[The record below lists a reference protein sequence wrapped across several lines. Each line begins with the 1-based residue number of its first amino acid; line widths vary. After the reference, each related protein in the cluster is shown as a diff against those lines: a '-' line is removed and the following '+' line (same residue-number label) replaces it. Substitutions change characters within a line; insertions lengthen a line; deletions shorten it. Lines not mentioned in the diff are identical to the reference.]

1 MIKSLK
7 TIGLQQQK
15 QGYKDSDKDYVDDKN
30 DKWPGKNDKIA
41 RREAIQDVAGT
52 LVGEYYQDKKGFAQN
67 NALVK
72 EMQDDLVRLGYDL
85 GTSGKDKNG
94 VDGKLGAK
102 TVQAFHNFEL
112 DHKEEIKEAAAIQ
125 KAIPKGSQR

>member
-1 MIKSLK
+1 MFKEQL
-7 TIGLQQQK
+7 IG
-15 QGYKDSDKDYVDDKN
+15 V
-30 DKWPGKNDKIA
+30 
-41 RREAIQDVAGT
+41 
-52 LVGEYYQDKKGFAQN
+52 
-67 NALVK
+67 
-72 EMQDDLVRLGYDL
+72 GYDL

-102 TVQAFHNFEL
+102 TIQAFHNFEL